1 MLIDMIDR
9 EREGEIERTEEEE
22 ESPPPS
28 LQIQVLRT
36 KFGNINMDPA
46 VVLTGTANER
56 RVGHGFGSV
65 EIGRSESAYIFRV
78 ALPGVRRNGCNVK
91 YTIQP
96 NGKVHVEGLVGNV
109 AMLKDMPNPFE
120 MKVEQLC
127 PSGPFHVTFDL
138 PGPVDPRLCSPNFRP
153 DGILEVVVKAKKP

>member
-1 MLIDMIDR
+1 M
-9 EREGEIERTEEEE
+9 
-22 ESPPPS
+22 
-28 LQIQVLRT
+28 VVVYRT

-46 VVLTGTANER
+46 VVLTGTTNER
-56 RVGHGFGSV
+56 RVGHSFGSV

-78 ALPGVRRNGCNVK
+78 ALLGVRRNSSVTRDDKRRPSKTDKGNVK

-96 NGKVHVEGLVGNV
+96 NAQVHVEGLVGNV
-109 AMLKDMPNPFE
+109 AMLKDMLNPFE

>member
-1 MLIDMIDR
+1 
-9 EREGEIERTEEEE
+9 
-22 ESPPPS
+22 
-28 LQIQVLRT
+28 
-36 KFGNINMDPA
+36 MDPA

-56 RVGHGFGSV
+56 RVGHSFGSV

-78 ALPGVRRNGCNVK
+78 ALPGVRRNSS
-91 YTIQP
+91 
-96 NGKVHVEGLVGNV
+96 VHVEGLVGNV